1 MAGAAGKK
9 APDAAAAA
17 AAAAVAAAAAA
28 EAALA
33 AEELEREA
41 AAAALKAQQEAE
53 EEAAN
58 KKKEQEDELD
68 IVAVGAVAHVIRRAF
83 HSFYQPASSPSVA
96 TARAEAGEDSA
107 ALGEADA
114 LAQPVEVE
122 AASAARSQQQD
133 GEGGGQDASTER
145 EATSQPSSRMM
156 PQKIE
161 ESPFVALGRERKE
174 AIARALAE
182 KHERATALLRFLE
195 ARHHEADEADARIA
209 KELSE
214 HGLVVK
220 AQIPV
225 GPSHLRLDEHEIR
238 TAATD
243 TGTDFGEFS
252 ESLLYAKALVTE
264 YQKQRNQR
272 SGNAK
277 AAMTSPS
284 RRTAAGEGSS
294 EAGERVG
301 YLDTTAS
308 SDIRKES
315 TFEHHQSHIAGVKTG
330 HALQRTA
337 NTGSAVC
344 SSIPDDLKPAIE
356 VQGGQGDS
364 IVPPLMATTLAPS
377 STTEQQQSEVPRM
390 AMTAV
395 EKRKNLVILERM
407 QTKLDFVRNP
417 RFAVPEPT
425 KSSKNQLLEQS
436 ADSTDVSERRSS
448 PPPCFVVVPNP
459 PITFTTYDVGG
470 IYEQIVYVRNV
481 GGLSRRARILPPG
494 TLYFSMASVVFP
506 EASGLVAP
514 GMHVELRVRFAPDSR
529 ADYKDSFT
537 IQYETEQSV
546 APGSTGT
553 PGAAGAAELVV
564 PLMAH
569 REPPELTLPL
579 VIHAQNTL
587 VGGRSMTPLVCKNV
601 GGKARFWLLSESAW
615 AQLERLQVVTS
626 GMSAARSTVDM
637 LGSEQSDGTM
647 KVGPFRLT
655 PNEMELDKGESVTF
669 ELTYTP
675 SGVGEQRERF
685 VMVCDNCLVR
695 VFQLVGR
702 GCQVEL
708 AARRVNETVI
718 DASIAEMGP
727 LDRIFFPDELLVN
740 ARAQQT
746 IVVAN
751 DTPLDVKFTWKIQA
765 LPCKTRANN
774 DGENEDQALSVPSG
788 WVPPFRVLP
797 ESGVFALSSSIEFT
811 IEFLPVEART
821 FAYEATLMANDIPAC
836 SMPGP
841 DQIARLKAAFQ
852 TRGASLSS
860 PQTAAMNLQDAMPG
874 FSMQLHGRAR
884 LGSFAVMP
892 ARCDSWHP
900 VEDGGAQL
908 PEAAGGEAEQLLQRG
923 QRYTSSV
930 VLNNQVDARVA
941 FHWDLGRL
949 RQRHLAA
956 DGGPSAS
963 TLLSTTPASFE
974 LTLSPLTGELDSL
987 GHHKVEIT
995 FTPLRTGT
1003 FSLSVPCRILS
1014 SSSTDNRDA
1023 PFFERWLLLE
1033 GRVAEAEIEIVEP
1046 EVDFG
1051 LVLVGASAETVI
1063 AIRNPSPCASAHW
1076 RFLHLDIPGPS
1087 GTQQQFPHPP
1097 KLQRTSSKD
1106 SISSRHSVMSS
1117 ASGNETERSLFTSR
1131 DILPRATVVF
1141 APESGVLAPG
1151 EALSVKATCLA
1162 GALPERFRGL
1172 FSCQVGQ
1179 EQRFS
1184 GARTA
1189 GACAVVAARAEI
1201 QSPNIF
1207 LTTTKL
1213 PLGTTY
1219 VGVEVRRTVELVN
1232 VSNLEAAFKFVEPE
1246 GVSKAYSVTFS
1257 PQTGTIHS
1265 KERLVVTLGYTPRQ
1279 IGRFAV
1285 IFACSVRGLTA
1296 PLGFEVIS
1304 NHKGLVL
1311 SYELLPDPCADP
1323 TAVVLPKSPKEIAM
1337 ERGILLS
1344 DCDLEPEI
1352 NPLSS
1357 VPKLAFGEDVPLGAR
1372 RTLSLLVRNFSGIEA
1387 LVDLQ
1392 AKKYPAVAVSAEH
1405 LATATSTTS
1414 STGTASHLRRSN
1426 SLFSKSSS
1434 PTSLTSKKSK
1444 RTQSSLGKS
1453 SKALDS
1459 ARPSSSRALSKPR
1472 LTDADDD
1479 AHRLQSENGRAYL
1492 RERAEELED
1501 RQVLR
1506 GGRGVAFQLK
1516 PERVHIPPW
1525 EQVVVR
1531 VTCFN
1536 NMSGVYL
1543 DDIVSRAAG
1552 APPVFLHASVGVVG
1566 TPLAFDHNCVGLHFG
1581 KPVPVGRP
1589 QALLRQPTLSFGS
1602 VCVRAPSITRTLR
1615 VVNRGPQPARIKWKL
1630 VENGC
1635 EDQLVK
1641 VTLRVDFSARLQLRI
1656 TPCEDD
1662 ADSGERAL
1670 PFVVTPDRAMIPA
1683 FATVPFQITF
1693 EPPKDRVDAPRA
1705 LLLVDAHWFD
1715 SKQEGEQGTED
1726 NAAGGAAVDGSLRI
1740 DLRQEDS
1747 SSPAKLSNN
1756 SLGSRAQVAAGKAF
1770 AAVRIANAMLRKPGV
1785 LMSTAAASSFSPKC
1799 LRVLLAVDVIEPE
1812 LSIDKPREQL
1822 QLQQSPRTDKRPGS
1836 RSNGPQTP
1844 LSMSPQLTPY
1854 HIKFTTWST
1863 LLSAV
1868 AAQHIFHRRELF
1880 LVNRLGSRLTF
1891 RLESSGPFAVA
1902 QADSLAPRHPLSLAD
1917 LPQAHRR
1924 STAQGESYMFML
1936 PPQMAVRIDLRFI
1949 PSTSMASA
1957 SSAFSATTPSFSL
1970 TTKPSTPG
1978 QQPLH
1983 YQIDGELRVKFAT
1996 RSVQTIRLVAVV
2008 LRPAIVASPSVFF
2021 FGRVHLSS
2029 SRVVVLRL
2037 ANPTVVTA
2045 RFAVQHMPR
2054 PKPVSRAQH
2063 QEMRVHHAHLLDE
2076 PGVFT
2081 FSALSGELQ
2090 GPTTSLKSA
2099 GGWLPTTDSTRDL
2112 LSENASTTHP
2122 LVHAPLELQVE
2133 FRPRES
2139 GRRYKSRFRFAVE
2152 HGRDFEVV
2160 LEGAGHLDEEDNPR
2174 DGDRPLVRVRELQ
2187 HSNLI
2192 FRRG

>member
-1 MAGAAGKK
+1 MAGAASKK

-17 AAAAVAAAAAA
+17 AAAAAA
-28 EAALA
+28 EAVLV

-53 EEAAN
+53 EEAAS

-68 IVAVGAVAHVIRRAF
+68 IMAVGAVAHVIRRAF
-83 HSFYQPASSPSVA
+83 HSFYQPTDSPSIAIA
-96 TARAEAGEDSA
+96 TARVEADEDSE
-107 ALGEADA
+107 ALVGADA
-114 LAQPVEVE
+114 PAQPVEVE
-122 AASAARSQQQD
+122 AAITARSQQQD
-133 GEGGGQDASTER
+133 GEEGGQDASTER
-145 EATSQPSSRMM
+145 EATSQPSARLMS
-156 PQKIE
+156 PIVE
-161 ESPFVALGRERKE
+161 ESLFVALGRERKE

-277 AAMTSPS
+277 AATTSPS

-294 EAGERVG
+294 EAGERIG

-308 SDIRKES
+308 SDIRKEA
-315 TFEHHQSHIAGVKTG
+315 TLEHHQSHIAGVKAD

-337 NTGSAVC
+337 NTGSAVH
-344 SSIPDDLKPAIE
+344 SSISDDLKSAIE
-356 VQGGQGDS
+356 GQGSQDDS
-364 IVPPLMATTLAPS
+364 IVPPSMATATLAPS
-377 STTEQQQSEVPRM
+377 STTEQQPEVPRM

-395 EKRKNLVILERM
+395 EKRKNMAILERM

-436 ADSTDVSERRSS
+436 TDSPDVPERRSS
-448 PPPCFVVVPNP
+448 PPPCFVVVPSP

-514 GMHVELRVRFAPDSR
+514 GMHVELRLRFSPDSR

-564 PLMAH
+564 PLVAH

-587 VGGRSMTPLVCKNV
+587 VGGRSVTPLVCKNV

-615 AQLERLQVVTS
+615 DQLERLQVVATS
-626 GMSAARSTVDM
+626 GMSAARSTIDM

-708 AARRVNETVI
+708 AVRRVNETII

-727 LDRIFFPDELLVN
+727 LDRVFFPEELLVN

-765 LPCKTRANN
+765 LPCKTRANGE
-774 DGENEDQALSVPSG
+774 GENEDQALSVPSG
-788 WVPPFRVLP
+788 WAPPFRVFP
-797 ESGVFALSSSIEFT
+797 ESGVFALSSSMEFT
-811 IEFLPVEART
+811 MEFLPVEART
-821 FAYEATLMANDIPAC
+821 FACEATLMANDIPAC

-874 FSMQLHGRAR
+874 VSMQLHGRAR
-884 LGSFAVMP
+884 LGSFAVLP

-900 VEDGGAQL
+900 VEDDGAQL
-908 PEAAGGEAEQLLQRG
+908 PEAVGGEAEQLLQRG
-923 QRYTSSV
+923 HRYTSSV
-930 VLNNQVDARVA
+930 ILKNQVDARVA
-941 FHWDLGRL
+941 FRWDLGRL

-956 DGGPSAS
+956 EGGPSTS

-974 LTLSPLTGELDSL
+974 LILSPLTGELASL
-987 GHHKVEIT
+987 GHQKVEIA

-1014 SSSTDNRDA
+1014 SSSTHNRDA

-1051 LVLVGASAETVI
+1051 LVLVGASAETAI

-1076 RFLHLDIPGPS
+1076 RFLHLDVPGPN

-1097 KLQRTSSKD
+1097 KLQRTNSKD
-1106 SISSRHSVMSS
+1106 SISSHHSVMSS

-1131 DILPRATVVF
+1131 DILPRATVAF

-1151 EALSVKATCLA
+1151 ETLSVKATCLA

-1172 FSCQVGQ
+1172 FSCQLDQ

-1265 KERLVVTLGYTPRQ
+1265 KERVVVTLGYTPRQ
-1279 IGRFAV
+1279 IGRFTV
-1285 IFACSVRGLTA
+1285 ILACSVRGLTA
-1296 PLGFEVIS
+1296 PLGFEVAS

-1311 SYELLPDPCADP
+1311 SYELLSSPCADT

-1344 DCDLEPEI
+1344 DCDLEPET
-1352 NPLSS
+1352 NPLSN

-1372 RTLSLLVRNFSGIEA
+1372 RTLSLLVRNFSGIDA

-1392 AKKYPAVAVSAEH
+1392 AKKYPAVAVSVAH
-1405 LATATSTTS
+1405 LATATSTIS
-1414 STGTASHLRRSN
+1414 SVGTASHLRRSN

-1434 PTSLTSKKSK
+1434 PTSPINKKSK
-1444 RTQSSLGKS
+1444 RRQSSLGKS
-1453 SKALDS
+1453 SKTLDS
-1459 ARPSSSRALSKPR
+1459 SRLSSSRALNKPR

-1479 AHRLQSENGRAYL
+1479 AHRLQSENGRVYL
-1492 RERAEELED
+1492 RQRAEELED

-1506 GGRGVAFQLK
+1506 GGRGAAFQLD

-1552 APPVFLHASVGVVG
+1552 VSPVFLHASVGVVG

-1615 VVNRGPQPARIKWKL
+1615 VANRGPQAARIKWKL
-1630 VENGC
+1630 VENGR

-1662 ADSGERAL
+1662 GDSGERAL

-1683 FATVPFQITF
+1683 FATVPFRITF

-1705 LLLVDAHWFD
+1705 LLLADAHWFD
-1715 SKQEGEQGTED
+1715 SKQEGEQDTED
-1726 NAAGGAAVDGSLRI
+1726 NEAGDAVVDGSVRI
-1740 DLRQEDS
+1740 DVRQEDA
-1747 SSPAKLSNN
+1747 SSPAKL
-1756 SLGSRAQVAAGKAF
+1756 
-1770 AAVRIANAMLRKPGV
+1770 
-1785 LMSTAAASSFSPKC
+1785 
-1799 LRVLLAVDVIEPE
+1799 
-1812 LSIDKPREQL
+1812 
-1822 QLQQSPRTDKRPGS
+1822 
-1836 RSNGPQTP
+1836 
-1844 LSMSPQLTPY
+1844 
-1854 HIKFTTWST
+1854 
-1863 LLSAV
+1863 
-1868 AAQHIFHRRELF
+1868 
-1880 LVNRLGSRLTF
+1880 
-1891 RLESSGPFAVA
+1891 
-1902 QADSLAPRHPLSLAD
+1902 
-1917 LPQAHRR
+1917 
-1924 STAQGESYMFML
+1924 
-1936 PPQMAVRIDLRFI
+1936 
-1949 PSTSMASA
+1949 
-1957 SSAFSATTPSFSL
+1957 
-1970 TTKPSTPG
+1970 
-1978 QQPLH
+1978 
-1983 YQIDGELRVKFAT
+1983 
-1996 RSVQTIRLVAVV
+1996 
-2008 LRPAIVASPSVFF
+2008 
-2021 FGRVHLSS
+2021 
-2029 SRVVVLRL
+2029 
-2037 ANPTVVTA
+2037 
-2045 RFAVQHMPR
+2045 
-2054 PKPVSRAQH
+2054 
-2063 QEMRVHHAHLLDE
+2063 
-2076 PGVFT
+2076 
-2081 FSALSGELQ
+2081 
-2090 GPTTSLKSA
+2090 
-2099 GGWLPTTDSTRDL
+2099 
-2112 LSENASTTHP
+2112 
-2122 LVHAPLELQVE
+2122 
-2133 FRPRES
+2133 
-2139 GRRYKSRFRFAVE
+2139 
-2152 HGRDFEVV
+2152 
-2160 LEGAGHLDEEDNPR
+2160 
-2174 DGDRPLVRVRELQ
+2174 
-2187 HSNLI
+2187 
-2192 FRRG
+2192 